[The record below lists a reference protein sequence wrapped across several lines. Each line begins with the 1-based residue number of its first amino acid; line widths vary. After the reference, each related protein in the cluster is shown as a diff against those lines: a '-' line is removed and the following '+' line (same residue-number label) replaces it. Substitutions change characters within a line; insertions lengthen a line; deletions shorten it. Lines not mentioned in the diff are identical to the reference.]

1 MSRTGVGAT
10 SQKKVNQP
18 SAKYAE
24 GVVCCLIV
32 EVFDTDDANES
43 NTARLDR
50 YRDGIDNNNDN
61 QPMYVFNREG
71 TNKGAENVRLYPS
84 PKRRPTKVLTY
95 FADNKPHM
103 GA

>member
-1 MSRTGVGAT
+1 MSRTGVGSKIVLRETTDVTDWCWRYVARK
-10 SQKKVNQP
+10 KKVNQP

-50 YRDGIDNNNDN
+50 YRNGIDNNNDN
-61 QPMYVFNREG
+61 QPM
-71 TNKGAENVRLYPS
+71 
-84 PKRRPTKVLTY
+84 
-95 FADNKPHM
+95 
-103 GA
+103 